1 MAFNV
6 PNADLLTGAAGKC
19 NSGGGGDYFQPGMH
33 KVQIVK
39 TDVSPSTNPQESGCQ
54 IHIVEGLIVKGGE
67 GTIRY
72 DKDAAGMAIDL
83 AVPRTL
89 PAPAV
94 GRKQASVN
102 KSMPDVTRFQ
112 KNLGDFCLAA
122 KQTFMNVVTAAD
134 TPEELTK
141 YLTEIRDFKGPS
153 LARVRAFI
161 ARGDLAR
168 CHRAGRHHRR
178 AAAGPATGHGHGRR
192 SDPVQDQDGAQRGQA
207 VGHPQVAPGHGRRP
221 VPHPRRRRLVHALA
235 GIGGG

>member
-161 ARGDLAR
+161 ARGQTSRDVTEPEDIIDVLQLDLPLGMVMGVEVTQYKTKMGR
-168 CHRAGRHHRR
+168 NAGKLSGILKWHPGT
-178 AAAGPATGHGHGRR
+178 AADL
-192 SDPVQDQDGAQRGQA
+192 SLI
-207 VGHPQVAPGHGRRP
+207 PGDDD
-221 VPHPRRRRLVHALA
+221 
-235 GIGGG
+235 